1 MENIPVVPIIL
12 CGGSG
17 TRLWPLSRES
27 YPKQFLNLDSEDK
40 KSLLQKTQ
48 ERILHLDNALDPIL
62 ICNEEHRFIVAEQMR
77 EINQNP
83 YSIILEP
90 FGKNTAPAIALGAL
104 KALAINE
111 DPIILVL
118 SSDHL
123 IKNNEKFIKVIN
135 KGLKYARN
143 NFLVTFGVVPISPET
158 GYGYIK
164 AEKPFMND
172 EIIGNKIEEFTEK
185 PNLEKANKFI
195 KDKRYL
201 WNSGIFM
208 FKAKTIIKELEK
220 YSPEVVKSCKQAI
233 NKSTRDLDFT
243 RINEDAFEK
252 SPNLPIDIAVME
264 KTDKGLVLPL
274 DAGWSDIG
282 SWQAVWQTSNKDKKG
297 NFIQGKVITK
307 SVENCYLRGESRL
320 IVGIGISDLAII
332 ETNDAIL
339 ISKIDDTQKVKDIV
353 NQLKSKNIPEGQK
366 HKKIYRPWGHYL
378 SVVEESRW
386 QVKLIMVKPGE
397 KLSLQM
403 HHHRSEHWV
412 VVNGTAKVEL
422 DNDISMLSEN
432 ESIYI
437 PLRGK
442 HRLSNPGKINLI
454 LIEVQ
459 SGSYVG
465 EDDIVRFDDKYGRN
479 VKNSYTDK
487 LQRKI

>member
-1 MENIPVVPIIL
+1 MDKTKIIPIIL

-27 YPKQFLNLDSEDK
+27 YPKQFLNLDNEDK

-48 ERILHLDNALDPIL
+48 ERILHLENAIDPIL
-62 ICNEEHRFIVAEQMR
+62 ICNEAHRFIVAEQMR
-77 EINQNP
+77 EINQKPN
-83 YSIILEP
+83 SIILEP

-104 KALAINE
+104 MAIEISENS
-111 DPIILVL
+111 IILAL

-123 IKNNEKFIKVIN
+123 IKNNENFIEVLN
-135 KGLKYARN
+135 KGLKYAEN
-143 NFLVTFGVVPISPET
+143 NSLVTFGIIPTSPEI

-164 AEKPFMND
+164 SEKPFIDD
-172 EIIGNKIEEFTEK
+172 EIIGNKIKEFTEK
-185 PNLEKANKFI
+185 PNFETAKKFV

-208 FKAKTIIKELEK
+208 FKAKTIIEELEK
-220 YSPEVVKSCKQAI
+220 YAPKVIESCKQSI
-233 NKSTRDLDFT
+233 NKSTKDLDFT
-243 RINEDAFEK
+243 RLNFEAFKK

-264 KTDKGLVLPL
+264 KTDRGIVLPL

-282 SWQAVWQTSNKDKKG
+282 SWQAVWETSNKDKKG
-297 NFIQGKVITK
+297 NYIQGKVITK
-307 SVENCYLRGESRL
+307 SVENCYLRGDSRL

-339 ISKIDDTQKVKDIV
+339 ISKITDTQKVKDIV
-353 NQLKSKNIPEGQK
+353 NELKSKNIPEGQK

-378 SVVEESRW
+378 SLVEKSRW

-422 DNDISMLSEN
+422 DNKIKMLSEN
-432 ESIYI
+432 ESVYI

-479 VKNSYTDK
+479 V
-487 LQRKI
+487 

>member
-1 MENIPVVPIIL
+1 MGNSPIIPIIL
-12 CGGSG
+12 CGGTG

-27 YPKQFLNLDSEDK
+27 YPKQFLNIDNEDK

-48 ERILHLDNALDPIL
+48 ERIINLENALNPIL

-77 EINQNP
+77 EINQKTN
-83 YSIILEP
+83 SIILEP

-104 KALAINE
+104 KAIEINE
-111 DPIILVL
+111 NSIILAL

-123 IKNNEKFIKVIN
+123 IKNNKKFVDVLN
-135 KGLKYARN
+135 KGSKYAEN
-143 NFLVTFGVVPISPET
+143 NYLVTFGVVPTSPEI

-164 AEKPFMND
+164 AEKAFID
-172 EIIGNKIEEFTEK
+172 GEIIGNKIEEFTEK
-185 PNLEKANKFI
+185 PNFEKANKFI

-208 FKAKTIIKELEK
+208 FKAKTILEELKK
-220 YSPEVVKSCKQAI
+220 YAPKVVESCK
-233 NKSTRDLDFT
+233 KSITESIDDLDFT
-243 RINEDAFEK
+243 RINDNAFEQ

-264 KTDKGLVLPL
+264 KTDKGIVLPL
-274 DAGWSDIG
+274 DAEWNDIG
-282 SWQAVWQTSNKDKKG
+282 SWQAVWETSKKDKKG
-297 NFIQGKVITK
+297 NFTQGKIITK

-320 IVGIGISDLAII
+320 IVGIGISDLAIV

-339 ISKIDDTQKVKDIV
+339 VSKISETQKVKDIV
-353 NQLKSKNIPEGQK
+353 NELKAKNIPEGQN
-366 HKKIYRPWGHYL
+366 HKKIFRPWGNYL
-378 SVVEESRW
+378 SVLEESRW

-412 VVNGTAKVEL
+412 VVHGTAKVEI
-422 DNDISMLSEN
+422 DNNIKMLSEN

-437 PLRGK
+437 PLGSK
-442 HRLSNPGKINLI
+442 HRLYNPGKINLI

-479 VKNSYTDK
+479 V
-487 LQRKI
+487 